1 MEDKALSTV
10 VAEHGLERANS
21 LFFDVARFNHAKNVG
36 EMLAK
41 STMVPEQFRNNMG
54 NCIIALNLAD
64 RVGVDVFMMMQSMYI
79 VHGRPGIEGKLVIAL
94 IEASGRFS
102 PLEYEVKESQ
112 KKTIKNVLRP
122 DSCIAFATDLKTGRI
137 IRGPAVTWEMVEA
150 EGWNKDK
157 GAGNPSKWV
166 TLPDL
171 MFRYRAATLFGR
183 VHCPGA
189 LLGLQTREEIEDIEM
204 VQVAPGSYRTV
215 SEDPEPTQTV
225 DSPVEVIDPEKVKAF
240 DEALPEDIDPAMMKK
255 FLDTAAS
262 YYNKSVDAFKTEGSS
277 DMPSL
282 LKQFNKWLEK
292 QEAEKKKAEAAERFD
307 CPDGG
312 FVTLAVCEE
321 CKKRE
326 DAQGVICPAFSA
338 AKK

>member
-1 MEDKALSTV
+1 MEETALSTV
-10 VAEHGLERANS
+10 VAERGLERANS
-21 LFFDVARFNHAKNVG
+21 LFFDVQRFAHAKNVG

-112 KKTIKNVLRP
+112 KKTVKNVLRP

-157 GAGNPSKWV
+157 GVGNPSKWV

-204 VQVAPGSYRTV
+204 VQVAPGSYGTV
-215 SEDPEPTQTV
+215 SEDPEPTKTD
-225 DSPVEVIDPEKVKAF
+225 DSPVETIDPGKVKAF
-240 DEALPEDIDPAMMKK
+240 DETLPENIDRAMMKK
-255 FLDTAAS
+255 FLETAAA
-262 YYNKSVDAFKTEGSS
+262 YYNKSVDAFKTEGAG

-292 QEAEKKKAEAAERFD
+292 QETEKKKSEAAERFD

-312 FVTLAVCEE
+312 FVTLSVCEN

-326 DAQGVICPAFSA
+326 DAQGVICPAYSA